1 MNRVDPIDFYR
12 TPGARTVLPAL
23 SDRAG
28 ELRHEPE
35 DIYRTVRGLVIHE
48 GAIRYRGL
56 APEPGQLAGNEAGAG
71 QILDQA
77 LQLDPGPLGDAR
89 PVRRR
94 VVGQCYHITVLHT
107 ALLRGCGT
115 PARARCGFASYF
127 EPEKWI
133 DHWVTERWDAGRWIA
148 EDADA
153 GRLELSPADFRPA
166 GAAWLACRRDGED
179 PGGYGNRM
187 EWGWPELRGSLLSDA
202 AALLKNEQFMWNGW
216 ELATE
221 PPIADPEEEAWL
233 DRLAELTL
241 DDALLPEL
249 AARIEANPR
258 FSRGRRPA

>member
-1 MNRVDPIDFYR
+1 MNAIDFYR
-12 TPGARTVLPAL
+12 TPAARTELPAL
-23 SDRAG
+23 SGRTG
-28 ELRHEPE
+28 ELRNDPE
-35 DIYRTVRGLVIHE
+35 DLYRTVRGLVIHE

-56 APEPGQLAGNEAGAG
+56 EPGPGQLAGNEFGAA

-77 LQLDPGPLGDAR
+77 LRLDPGPLGEAR
-89 PVRRR
+89 PVDRR

-107 ALLRGCGT
+107 ALLRSCGT

-127 EPEKWI
+127 DAGRWI
-133 DHWVTERWDAGRWIA
+133 DHWVTERWDSGRWIA

-153 GRLELSPADFRPA
+153 DRLDLSPADFRPA

-179 PGGYGNRM
+179 PGVYGNRM

-202 AALLKNEQFMWNGW
+202 AALVKNEQFMWNGW
-216 ELATE
+216 ELAEE
-221 PPIADPEEEAWL
+221 PPAPAPEEEAWL

-249 AARIEANPR
+249 AAFIEANPR
-258 FSRGRRPA
+258 FSRRRQA